1 MLICRNAVGVH
12 MLICPNAEGV
22 HARTTTYEKGWAPL
36 C

>member
-22 HARTTTYEKGWAPL
+22 HVRTTSYEKGWAPL